1 MALTR
6 NQRDKIINEVKKL
19 YIKEFDKS
27 KNLRNELVDFI
38 FDAILECL
46 TPEEK
51 EFTMKYQDYLN
62 SVQVFDFT
70 GDGVLKKEFPEE
82 NINCLNWGDNLYY
95 FSKGIRI
102 EKRIDGNL
110 ISAPSLFK
118 GNEWSSFKHQS
129 PELYKEALEKLR
141 EYVVVSKR
149 ACNKLFELE
158 ETLENKNLT
167 LTALKTN
174 FIELYNILKS

>member
-1 MALTR
+1 VKWILDKIQEQSGVTFNFPSEKLTVINRMIIPLLTR
-6 NQRDKIINEVKKL
+6 NDSQKL
-19 YIKEFDKS
+19 YDKYRI
-27 KNLRNELVDFI
+27 N
-38 FDAILECL
+38 
-46 TPEEK
+46 
-51 EFTMKYQDYLN
+51 
-62 SVQVFDFT
+62 FT